1 MKYFRW
7 NKKFRLPLYLAID
20 FFEKKKIGI
29 DVPKEISFILQ
40 NFY

>member
-1 MKYFRW
+1 MKYFQW

-20 FFEKKKIGI
+20 FFEKKIGI

-40 NFY
+40 HFF